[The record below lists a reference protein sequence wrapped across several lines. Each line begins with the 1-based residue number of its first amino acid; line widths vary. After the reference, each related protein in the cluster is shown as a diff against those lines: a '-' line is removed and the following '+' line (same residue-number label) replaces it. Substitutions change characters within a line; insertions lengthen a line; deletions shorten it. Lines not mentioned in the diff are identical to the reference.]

1 MQLNNNVSFKAVPG
15 GQIKSLLAKN
25 PEKLNEI
32 TQKLAPMGDKNSVVD
47 IFYTS
52 VRTQDNRNV
61 KKFSLRLFNK
71 VFGAS
76 DNAPVMEKETS
87 FFAKDLLPKLDLLTQ
102 KDIISAEDKHF
113 RNVAEAFSGSKPYR
127 EWLHEIMK
135 SKKEE
140 GIELGSDTKKRF
152 NNIFNRF

>member
-71 VFGAS
+71 VFGTS
-76 DNAPVMEKETS
+76 DNAPVM
-87 FFAKDLLPKLDLLTQ
+87 
-102 KDIISAEDKHF
+102 
-113 RNVAEAFSGSKPYR
+113 
-127 EWLHEIMK
+127 
-135 SKKEE
+135 
-140 GIELGSDTKKRF
+140 
-152 NNIFNRF
+152 

>member
-15 GQIKSLLAKN
+15 GQLKSLLAKN

-71 VFGAS
+71 VFG
-76 DNAPVMEKETS
+76 PVTT
-87 FFAKDLLPKLDLLTQ
+87 LLLWKKKHHSLL
-102 KDIISAEDKHF
+102 KIYCRS
-113 RNVAEAFSGSKPYR
+113 
-127 EWLHEIMK
+127 
-135 SKKEE
+135 
-140 GIELGSDTKKRF
+140 
-152 NNIFNRF
+152 

>member
-1 MQLNNNVSFKAVPG
+1 
-15 GQIKSLLAKN
+15 
-25 PEKLNEI
+25 
-32 TQKLAPMGDKNSVVD
+32 MGDKNSVVD

-71 VFGAS
+71 VFGTS

>member
-71 VFGAS
+71 VFGTS
-76 DNAPVMEKETS
+76 NNAPVMGKETS
-87 FFAKDLLPKLDLLTQ
+87 FFAKDLLPKELFLQAQGCLL
-102 KDIISAEDKHF
+102 
-113 RNVAEAFSGSKPYR
+113 
-127 EWLHEIMK
+127 
-135 SKKEE
+135 
-140 GIELGSDTKKRF
+140 
-152 NNIFNRF
+152 